1 MTRSLL
7 RHSSKTHIHKNASF
21 PVGVSELYHFPIISL
36 AGLAISY
43 SARKQ
48 IELELQ

>member
-21 PVGVSELYHFPIISL
+21 PVGVSDGFSYCGCAVGVII
-36 AGLAISY
+36 GGFFGYRIN
-43 SARKQ
+43 RV
-48 IELELQ
+48 